1 MKKTFFIFV
10 LLILLF
16 PACSDKEEIKL
27 TTAGSN
33 AIAMNIGK
41 GWEVTALTELSGF
54 AQDENNKTFTAK
66 IFYSVDVLTKDGK
79 TLRSIFTKQIDKN
92 EKESISSLKI
102 EAQFNIGPDY
112 STGKYKAVFNIKDM
126 ISNKT
131 TKDTVGFSLD

>member
-1 MKKTFFIFV
+1 MKKIFFIFGII
-10 LLILLF
+10 ILFF
-16 PACSDKEEIKL
+16 PGCSNKEEVKL

-33 AIAMNIGK
+33 AIAMNMGS

-54 AQDENNKTFTAK
+54 AQDEKDKIFTAK

-79 TLRSIFTKQIDKN
+79 TLRSIFTNQIDKN

-102 EAQFNIGPDY
+102 EAQFNIGQDY
-112 STGKYKAVFNIKDM
+112 STGKYKAVFNIKDL

-131 TKDTVGFSLD
+131 TKDTVGFNLD